1 MASTPVPVLSNQK
14 ESKLVPFNKNLQSFN
29 KTDGFRSFSP

>member
-14 ESKLVPFNKNLQSFN
+14 ESKLVPIN
-29 KTDGFRSFSP
+29 